1 MQEAKYPN
9 FENIQYSNPSS
20 QGEGLQQQFMDKPNQ
35 NIKFVPVLASSQ
47 QNYQESTQYQQY
59 AQYQQ
64 NQVIPYAE
72 YFNHSLVPI
81 PVQHSNLLKDQE
93 FQTQKLFLCGIL
105 GIYILWSILFVL
117 LLFPL
122 SIVFFWDTHSGN
134 GSPIPFFFLIIF
146 LFLTIFLGKLGTK
159 NNNRKLS
166 NSIFILLM
174 LLFSYTFFYL
184 SLLGS
189 LGSQSKS
196 QFGWDFVIAIFLI
209 FFVIGNFI
217 FNFITLACLIFSD
230 NKFNTAYPVLIEIV
244 VIVIVAIILHP
255 IYLFCILFMVPYAIC
270 LMNAFKQIL
279 NGRFE
284 LEKNQVIVGAMAS
297 FYCSIICCTD

>member
-9 FENIQYSNPSS
+9 FENIQYSDPPSQS
-20 QGEGLQQQFMDKPNQ
+20 EGLQQQLMDKPNQ
-35 NIKFVPVLASSQ
+35 NIKFVPVLSPSQ
-47 QNYQESTQYQQY
+47 QNCQESTEYQQY

-72 YFNHSLVPI
+72 YFNHNIVPI
-81 PVQHSNLLKDQE
+81 PAQNSNLLKDQD
-93 FQTQKLFLCGIL
+93 FQTQKLFLCGVL
-105 GIYILWSILFVL
+105 GVYILWSILFVL

-122 SIVFFWDTHSGN
+122 SMVFFWDTHGGN
-134 GSPIPFFFLIIF
+134 PIPFICLIIF
-146 LFLTIFLGKLGTK
+146 SFFTIFLGKLGTK
-159 NNNRKLS
+159 KNNRNLS
-166 NSIFILLM
+166 TSIFILLV

-209 FFVIGNFI
+209 FIVVGNFI
-217 FNFITLACLIFSD
+217 FNFIALACLTLSD
-230 NKFNTAYPVLIEIV
+230 NKFNTAVPVIVEIFV
-244 VIVIVAIILHP
+244 VVIVAIIYHP
-255 IYLFCILFMVPYAIC
+255 IYLICIPFLLPYAIC

-284 LEKNQVIVGAMAS
+284 LEKNQVIVGVMAS
-297 FYCSIICCTD
+297 FYCTIVCCTD